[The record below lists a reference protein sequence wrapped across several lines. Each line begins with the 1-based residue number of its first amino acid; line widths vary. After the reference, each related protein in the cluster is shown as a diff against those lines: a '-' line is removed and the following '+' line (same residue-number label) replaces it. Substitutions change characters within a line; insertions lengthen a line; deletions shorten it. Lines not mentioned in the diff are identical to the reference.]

1 MGTSLPRR
9 RAIYRSLY
17 WRIGLGFILCIGG
30 VLSVQAAIILTLL
43 NRTETAGENLT
54 QGAST
59 LLAKTLS
66 AGGTR
71 NLEQCLRDQY
81 PRPAESLLA
90 ILTTGEV
97 FTAGPAG
104 APDRVVE
111 AALREFEKKPVRSIP
126 RGWQGAP
133 YHASPIVVDGEI
145 VGAVAIVPQTWVE
158 RLWPAI
164 LATSTALLLGG
175 TALSS
180 IFIFGPAHRRLRELE
195 TAAVRLGG
203 GDLSVRAHDDGG
215 DEVARVARAF
225 NQMAAGLAAS
235 DRARRLLL
243 ADVSHELMTPL
254 TAVRGYQERLSADP
268 VIREWPQLTRSISV
282 IGDETLRVERI
293 VGDLLDL
300 AKLEGSAD
308 SLDRQDVSVEGLFG
322 RVAARHAPQ
331 AAGKG
336 LTLSTTIAPGAEIVF
351 GDRFRLEQAL
361 QNLAANA
368 IRHAPRGGRVELHA
382 DQRNGGTSFTVSDN
396 GPGIPPEHLAFV
408 FDRFYK
414 VDASRSGDSAGS
426 GLGLSIV
433 RAIVERHGG
442 TVTVASEWNAGAT
455 FTIWLPADAHRD
467 TVTVTSSSVVSAP
480 SSARARRT

>member
-1 MGTSLPRR
+1 M
-9 RAIYRSLY
+9 YRSLY
-17 WRIGLGFILCIGG
+17 WRIALGFILCIGG
-30 VLSVQAAIILTLL
+30 VLSVQAAIILGLL
-43 NRTETAGENLT
+43 NRTETAGESLT
-54 QGAST
+54 QAAST
-59 LLAKTLS
+59 TLAQSISTDRN
-66 AGGTR
+66 R
-71 NLEQCLRDQY
+71 NLQQCLSEHY
-81 PRPAESLLA
+81 PHPPQSLLA
-90 ILTTGEV
+90 IMTTGEV
-97 FTAGPAG
+97 LTAGPAA
-104 APDRVVE
+104 APDRIIE

-133 YHASPIVVDGEI
+133 YHASPIVVGGEI

-164 LATSTALLLGG
+164 LATSAALLLVG

-180 IFIFGPAHRRLRELE
+180 IFIFGPAHRRLKELE
-195 TAAVRLGG
+195 SAATRFGA
-203 GDLSVRAHDDGG
+203 GDLTVRAHDEGG

-225 NQMAAGLAAS
+225 NQMAAALAAS

-254 TAVRGYQERLSADP
+254 TAVRGYQERLAAAP
-268 VIREWPQLTRSISV
+268 VIHESPELTRSIAV

-300 AKLEGSAD
+300 AKLEGGAD

-322 RVAARHAPQ
+322 RVAARHAQ
-331 AAGKG
+331 SAANKG
-336 LTLSTTIAPGAEIVF
+336 LTLSTTIAPGAEIVY

-368 IRHAPRGGRVELHA
+368 IRHAPGGGRVELRA
-382 DQRNGGTSFTVSDN
+382 EVNGGGTALTVIDN
-396 GPGIPPEHLAFV
+396 GPGIAPEHLAFV

-414 VDASRSGDSAGS
+414 IDAARSGDTAGS

-442 TVTVASEWNAGAT
+442 TVS
-455 FTIWLPADAHRD
+455 
-467 TVTVTSSSVVSAP
+467 VTSEPKAETVFRISLPGAGVFGSGGSP
-480 SSARARRT
+480 Q